1 MIRYIISAYSTFC
14 DLKEVAKVMTSRKIT
29 KYMVIN
35 VNCNI
40 STAPPEVRVRLVEGK
55 TPSEGRVML
64 TVGDVTGTVCDDY
77 FTDIEAGVVCRMM
90 GYRYKRSTADT
101 VYNQSCIG

>member
-1 MIRYIISAYSTFC
+1 M
-14 DLKEVAKVMTSRKIT
+14 
-29 KYMVIN
+29 N

-40 STAPPEVRVRLVEGK
+40 STASREVRVRLVEGK
-55 TPSEGRVML
+55 TPSEGRVVL
-64 TVGDVTGTVCDDY
+64 TIGNVTGTVCDDF

-101 VYNQSCIG
+101 VFYQSFIR